1 MADEEI
7 VYSLRT
13 QFENA
18 NSNLRE
24 QGKRDG
30 RLYAE
35 GFSEGASGPRVVA
48 GSGIPTAE
56 QRRAVA
62 NVTAGLVGAP
72 PASGAPTALS
82 VAEKRAAVQA
92 LSLAERFG
100 QLDDEERK
108 AIAAVRKNIQAI
120 AGEEASILSLQRERD
135 RQAKALARATQKL
148 SRQEEIY
155 EQQGTTKGQIAQL
168 AAERQAYT
176 ALASTLSEERRRQLA
191 NPNTPL
197 SRRIGLEFGGNS
209 LL

>member
-108 AIAAVRKNIQAI
+108 TIAAVRKNIQAI

-135 RQAKALARATQKL
+135 RQAKALEAKKAEADAKQKTNIPPERVKAEDAAL
-148 SRQEEIY
+148 SRQIRSICR
-155 EQQGTTKGQIAQL
+155 GC
-168 AAERQAYT
+168 
-176 ALASTLSEERRRQLA
+176 
-191 NPNTPL
+191 
-197 SRRIGLEFGGNS
+197 
-209 LL
+209 